1 MFIID
6 VCLYD
11 YVGKERERG
20 EEEERDRNSERERER
35 AKDALNL
42 FPFYVM
48 STQWLQFSSF
58 GEGLFLVRIMER
70 VHNFT
75 YPGFGE

>member
-1 MFIID
+1 MW
-6 VCLYD
+6 
-11 YVGKERERG
+11 GKREREGKRKR
-20 EEEERDRNSERERER
+20 ETETVRERER

-58 GEGLFLVRIMER
+58 GKGLFLVRIMER